1 MKKEYEIEI
10 QEVLSRVEKV
20 EAKNLGEAIDKI
32 MEQYY
37 NAEIVLDAEDMKE
50 VEFGEYGKGESSIKK

>member
-10 QEVLSRVEKV
+10 QEVLSRVEKI
-20 EAKNLGEAIDKI
+20 EAQNLGEAIDKI

-37 NAEIVLDAEDMKE
+37 NAEIVLDAGDMKE
-50 VEFGEYGKGESSIKK
+50 VEFGEYGKRESNLKK